1 MNVTGWR
8 RKKKLRDG
16 AVCFSRIA
24 VEYYACAV
32 FFLSFQLVP
41 ILAESLLAPLTIPF
55 GLCVLSNVRRD
66 KVQIERMSAMREILL
81 AS

>member
-1 MNVTGWR
+1 MEQFVFPVLLLNITRV
-8 RKKKLRDG
+8 L
-16 AVCFSRIA
+16 C
-24 VEYYACAV
+24 